1 MAKVAI
7 PKRPAWWEV
16 RSAREKR
23 LLLVMAALLVLLLV
37 WLLIIRPLNDARA
50 NAEQRLDAAV
60 AELGKARAD
69 AAALRQLGARP
80 SGAQPVPR
88 PLDGFLMQAG
98 NEAGFTNLNVV
109 ADGAARAT
117 ISVASARPQ
126 AFFGWLGQLERRGVV
141 VESMSA
147 RVNADQTIAVEA
159 VLRAGDS

>member
-7 PKRPAWWEV
+7 PRKPAWWDT

-23 LLLVMAALLVLLLV
+23 LLLILAALLVLVLAWLLV
-37 WLLIIRPLNDARA
+37 IRPLGDARA

-69 AAALRQLGARP
+69 AVALRQLGARP
-80 SGAQPVPR
+80 AGAQPVPR

-98 NEAGFTNLNVV
+98 GEAGFTNLNVM
-109 ADGAARAT
+109 ADGSSRAT

-126 AFFGWLGQLERRGVV
+126 AFFGWLAQLERRGVV

-147 RVNADQTIAVEA
+147 RTNPDQTIAVEA
-159 VLRAGDS
+159 VLRTGDS